1 MRKTFFYA
9 SFLIFIFSIFAAGCA
24 TTRPRQAPGADLSQQ
39 VGQMQ
44 AQLQARDQQIQDLQ
58 AQLDSYG
65 RAVDR
70 GLSVG
75 KPKAVSNPMI
85 HVPGVTPKELQTALK
100 KAGCYS
106 GPVDG
111 DLGRK
116 TKKAIKEFQKKHGLA
131 ADGVVGEK
139 TWTLLSA

>member
-1 MRKTFFYA
+1 
-9 SFLIFIFSIFAAGCA
+9 
-24 TTRPRQAPGADLSQQ
+24 
-39 VGQMQ
+39 
-44 AQLQARDQQIQDLQ
+44 
-58 AQLDSYG
+58 
-65 RAVDR
+65 
-70 GLSVG
+70 
-75 KPKAVSNPMI
+75 MI